1 MKFLTAMM
9 LGMALIVGVAIG
21 YMFNPSVDEQMAI
34 QKPAGESAIRDE
46 GDAASINALRAR
58 VADLEAKLAA
68 KETEKTASVDDRQGG
83 RSQQVM
89 TSPREWRERLRRDNP
104 QGYIAMTNG
113 IARWRRERL
122 ERAQKR
128 VDFLSSLDVSQMTPP
143 ARKTHEELQEMIVKR
158 EELEQRMR
166 QMDDSDGI
174 LDEDRRALWQEI
186 RQTDERIRELNSS
199 ERENLMLET
208 VKNLGFNGGDAME
221 VVETFQEIIEN
232 TDSGFRAMGRPR

>member
-9 LGMALIVGVAIG
+9 FGMALIVGVAIG
-21 YMFNPSVDEQMAI
+21 YMFNPSVDGQMAI
-34 QKPAGESAIRDE
+34 QKPVGESAIRDE

-58 VADLEAKLAA
+58 VADLEAKLAE
-68 KETEKTASVDDRQGG
+68 KETEKTASVDDRQGV

-208 VKNLGFNGGDAME
+208 VRNLGLNGGDAME

>member
-34 QKPAGESAIRDE
+34 QKPVGESAIRDE

-58 VADLEAKLAA
+58 VADLEAKLAE
-68 KETEKTASVDDRQGG
+68 KETEKTASVDDRQGN

-104 QGYIAMTNG
+104 HGYIAMTNG

>member
-9 LGMALIVGVAIG
+9 FGMALIVGVAIG
-21 YMFNPSVDEQMAI
+21 YMFNPSVDGQMAI
-34 QKPAGESAIRDE
+34 QKPVGESAIRDE

-68 KETEKTASVDDRQGG
+68 KETEKTASVDNRQGV

-89 TSPREWRERLRRDNP
+89 KSPREWRERLRRDNP

-128 VDFLSSLDVSQMTPP
+128 VDFLSSLDVSQMTPL